1 MLLGAEVRDGVVV
14 QKGGQY
20 HSGQTERRDWIKSDV
35 GSGYG
40 TMRKSPMIAWLR
52 NGEKLKEED
61 SMYHLV
67 AMLDIISLLGPG

>member
-40 TMRKSPMIAWLR
+40 TMRKGPYDRMATKR
-52 NGEKLKEED
+52 REVERRRF
-61 SMYHLV
+61 YHLV
-67 AMLDIISLLGPG
+67 AMLDIISSLCPG